1 MTKSSK
7 ILLSIFIILLCSLGG
22 AHLFNAIKLKI
33 DLYNNL
39 VSSVENKNWDNA
51 KSSLDQLGNY
61 RNSLSYTDE
70 VNFQYYLTNGD
81 KEYSNK
87 NYDKALNFY
96 NNAHNYKKEDKNLHK
111 NLQIKINKTENQIK
125 IKEAEDRKKAAIA
138 KAKALKKQ
146 EAIKR
151 QNQQELAELE
161 RLVRQSFVSINI
173 QNFDDSETGGYYEFF
188 IYPEAWFNLSYNEK
202 KNVMVSCRKYIQLK
216 EGVSERK
223 AEVGVR
229 IKSTYDGKELGNALS
244 VK

>member
-1 MTKSSK
+1 MTKNQK
-7 ILLSIFIILLCSLGG
+7 VLLSIFIVLLSIWGG
-22 AHLFNAIKLKI
+22 THLFKATKLKI

-39 VSSVENKNWDNA
+39 VSSVENKNWDSA

-87 NYDKALNFY
+87 NYNNALDLY
-96 NNAHNYKKEDKNLHK
+96 YKAHNYKTEDKNLHK

-125 IKEAEDRKKAAIA
+125 IQKAEEARKAAIA
-138 KAKALKKQ
+138 KAKA
-146 EAIKR
+146 ER
-151 QNQQELAELE
+151 QNRQELADLE
-161 RLVRQSFVSINI
+161 RLVKQAFVSVSI
-173 QNFDDSETGGYYEFF
+173 QNFDNSETGGNYEFY

-229 IKSTYDGKELGNALS
+229 VKSTYDGKELGNALS